1 MAGNYVINTMTDT
14 DSEMAIEWAASEGW
28 NPGIND
34 AACFYQTDPAG
45 FLIGKLDGEPVS
57 VISAVRYGES
67 FGFIGMYIV
76 KPAYR
81 GRGFGIKI
89 WNAAIEILNGRTLG
103 LDGVVDQQ
111 ENYKLSGFHLAY
123 RNIRFEGQNRQGS
136 ALDGV
141 KLADLNTVPFDTIN
155 SYDRAF
161 FPEDRSRFLRMW
173 VGQPGISGF
182 AAYVVDTLGGYGV
195 IRPCRSGYK
204 VGPLFADTPDLA
216 RSLLSAMLSTTTDGA
231 AFYLD
236 VPEPNELAVD
246 LAESL
251 GMTVVFET
259 ARMYT
264 GSTPDL
270 PVHKVFGVTTFE
282 LG

>member
-14 DSEMAIEWAASEGW
+14 DAEMAIEWAASEGW

-34 AACFYQTDPAG
+34 AACFYRTDPEG

-57 VISAVRYGES
+57 VISAVRYGAS

-81 GRGFGIKI
+81 GGGFGIKI
-89 WNAAIEILNGRTLG
+89 WNAAIEVLNGRTIG

-111 ENYKLSGFHLAY
+111 ENYKLSGFRLAY
-123 RNIRFEGQNRQGS
+123 RNIRFEGRHRQGRPV
-136 ALDGV
+136 DGV
-141 KLADLNTVPFDTIN
+141 KLADLSTVPFDTITA
-155 SYDRAF
+155 YDRAF
-161 FPEDRSRFLRMW
+161 FPENRSRFLRMW
-173 VGQPGISGF
+173 VAQPGISGF
-182 AAYVVDTLGGYGV
+182 AAYVASELGGYGV

-204 VGPLFADTPDLA
+204 VGPLFADTPDIA
-216 RSLLSAMLSTTTDGA
+216 RSLLGAMLSTTTDGA
-231 AFYLD
+231 TFYLD
-236 VPEPNELAVD
+236 VPEPNESAVD

-251 GMTVVFET
+251 SMTTVFET

-264 GSTPDL
+264 DKPPNL